1 MIRINLLAAER
12 PTQKKQKAERAP
24 GALQLYLFLFLFA
37 GGAVAL
43 CGFGW
48 FLQEAKLR
56 DLAAD
61 IDAATKRKAD
71 LKTVADKVE
80 EMQARE
86 QTFRDKVNLIKKLQ
100 AQQSAP
106 VHMLDEI
113 SKALP
118 DFVWLTNMTQNGAS
132 LTMAGESS
140 TLTAMAD
147 FITAL
152 QEAGPECGQPN
163 PADRSKCWFPD
174 VNLTSSTSRS
184 ENLVTFNLTATY
196 RSLEEAAQQAAA
208 AAAAAGQP

>member
-37 GGAVAL
+37 GGAVVL

-48 FLQEAKLR
+48 FFQENKLKEL
-56 DLAAD
+56 DAQIQAANE
-61 IDAATKRKAD
+61 RKAA
-71 LKTVADKVE
+71 LKTVADQVVQ
-80 EMQARE
+80 MQARE
-86 QTFRDKVNLIKKLQ
+86 RTFRDKVNLIKTLQ
-100 AQQSAP
+100 AKQSAP

-113 SKALP
+113 SKSLP
-118 DFVWLTNMTQNGAS
+118 DFVWLTALTQKGGS

-152 QEAGPECGQPN
+152 QEAGTECGQPN

-174 VNLTSSTSRS
+174 VSLGSSTSRA

-208 AAAAAGQP
+208 AAAAAAQQ